1 MWFQIIAFALSAV
14 LSAVFAPKPPKP
26 ASSNLDDFNVPTVS
40 EATPIPVVFGTRWI
54 NQANTV
60 WYGDFKKTAIKSSSG
75 KK

>member
-1 MWFQIIAFALSAV
+1 MWFQIIAFVLVSV
-14 LSAVFAPKPPKP
+14 LSMVLAPKPPKP
-26 ASSNLDDFNVPTVS
+26 ESSNLDDFNVPTVS

-60 WYGDFKKTAIKSSSG
+60 WYGDFKKTAIKSKQG